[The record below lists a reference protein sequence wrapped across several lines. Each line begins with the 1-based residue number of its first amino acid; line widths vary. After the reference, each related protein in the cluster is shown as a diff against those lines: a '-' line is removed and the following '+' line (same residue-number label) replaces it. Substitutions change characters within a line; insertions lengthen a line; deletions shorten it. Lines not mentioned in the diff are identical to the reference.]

1 MIILIIVQ
9 GLVERSHHSVT
20 ARSASS
26 YPDVDQRWTVYGI
39 GILIVSKFQTDLH
52 DIIIIIINL
61 STQRSC
67 APLGSLDGL
76 VCGVVRPV
84 NVAR

>member
-20 ARSASS
+20 ARSASG

-39 GILIVSKFQTDLH
+39 GILIVSKFQSYLH
-52 DIIIIIINL
+52 EITIIIIIIII
-61 STQRSC
+61 TTTYPHKGR
-67 APLGSLDGL
+67 APG
-76 VCGVVRPV
+76 
-84 NVAR
+84 